1 MICLDDIDIVI
12 GIVIVHFY
20 VVSILDD
27 SIAIIIEVVVVGK
40 ADEHMSIQLGLY
52 FSHLSSR
59 GRWGMGGVWMVQVQT
74 LPYIPHCPSALILYM
89 FTSKRSRTVEEE
101 V

>member
-27 SIAIIIEVVVVGK
+27 SIAIIIKDVVVGK
-40 ADEHMSIQLGLY
+40 ADDYMSIQLGLY
-52 FSHLSSR
+52 FFHLFLR
-59 GRWGMGGVWMVQVQT
+59 GRWGMGVV
-74 LPYIPHCPSALILYM
+74 
-89 FTSKRSRTVEEE
+89 
-101 V
+101 

>member
-27 SIAIIIEVVVVGK
+27 IDIIIEDVVVGK
-40 ADEHMSIQLGLY
+40 ADDCMSIQLGLY
-52 FSHLSSR
+52 FFHLSSR
-59 GRWGMGGVWMVQVQT
+59 GKWGMGVAWKVQAQR
-74 LPYIPHCPSALILYM
+74 LPYIPH
-89 FTSKRSRTVEEE
+89 
-101 V
+101 